1 MPRFPKSEAFLLKL
15 QRPVY
20 CCMNH
25 LNILFLLAV
34 LLLLA
39 SCRAAITPSHEKT
52 VLFSVAGRETG
63 TDEFEYVYRKNS
75 FASEE
80 AYSAE
85 DVRNYLELF
94 INFKLKVEEAR
105 HRGYDTSQSF
115 LAEFESY
122 RNQLARPYLA
132 ETKAVERMVS
142 EAYERMQLEIRA
154 SHILLRVPESAL
166 PADTMEVYLRMNEIR
181 QRALDGESFDDLAS
195 RYSEDP
201 SARINLGDL
210 GYFTAFQMV
219 YPFETAAY
227 ATSVGRISEIV
238 RTQFGYHIL
247 NVTDRIPNRGKV
259 RVAHIMIREQE
270 GEELA
275 ARNRIFEVFDQLE
288 GGADWNEICRLYS
301 EDYRTRDEGGEL
313 PPFSAGQ
320 IDPDF
325 SAAAFQLNI
334 PGEISD
340 PFRTQYGWHIVRL
353 IGVQPLEPFDQI
365 ADDLRNR
372 VSRDGRA
379 GMGLKQSLERLKQT
393 TGFAE
398 MESGKALNAG
408 ISAPSD
414 LYDEGWSG
422 DTLFLIHNKPY
433 TTGNFVSYCR
443 NKLRD
448 RVEPAGGW
456 DYAALYREFVE
467 SSLFETELDLL
478 EADNRDYRM
487 LVNEYFEGLLLFE
500 IMDKQVWSKAAGD
513 SVGLA
518 LFFEQHRDRYLW
530 DERALATRF
539 IANSASMIEKVK
551 LHYSPGSEAVLAS
564 WTIAGSGLD
573 SFIPADS
580 IERGLQKYEKSRIVI
595 RGDAK
600 QESVEQFYRQL
611 LEKGIDAER
620 LALDQVDTHDENATL
635 LWLSPVPAD
644 LKSFLNRDSGSH
656 LDIDSGYFEKG
667 DASLPNHMPWEP
679 GQYDYESDNRY
690 YWIVVHHIVPPEA
703 KDLDSIRGTVISD
716 YQDALEQYWIAELRT
731 RYPVRVYED
740 VMRQLIKKFETER
753 SIHNPN

>member
-1 MPRFPKSEAFLLKL
+1 MPRFPEDEAFLLKL

-25 LNILFLLAV
+25 LNISFLVAV
-34 LLLLA
+34 LSLLA
-39 SCRAAITPSHEKT
+39 SCRAAITPSHENS
-52 VLFSVAGRETG
+52 VLFSLAGRETG

-75 FASEE
+75 FASDG

-85 DVRNYLELF
+85 DVHNYLELF

-115 LAEFESY
+115 RTEFESY

-132 ETKAVERMVS
+132 ETQAVERMVS
-142 EAYERMQLEIRA
+142 EAYERMKSEIRA
-154 SHILLRVPESAL
+154 SHILLRVPESVL
-166 PADTMEVYLRMNEIR
+166 PADTMEVYLRIDEIR
-181 QRALDGESFDDLAS
+181 QRALGGENFDDLAS

-201 SARINLGDL
+201 SARINHGDL

-227 ATSVGRISEIV
+227 TTSPGHISEIV

-247 NVTDRIPNRGKV
+247 KVTDRIPNRGKV
-259 RVAHIMIREQE
+259 RVAHIMIRDKQ
-270 GEELA
+270 GEELE
-275 ARNRIFEVFDQLE
+275 ARNRIFEIFDQIE
-288 GGADWNEICRLYS
+288 GGADWNEICRMYS

-325 SAAAFQLNI
+325 SAAAFQLNV

-340 PFRTQYGWHIVRL
+340 PFRTQYGWHVVRL
-353 IGVQPLEPFDQI
+353 IGVQALEPFDQI

-379 GMGLKQSLERLKQT
+379 GLGRKQSLERLKQT
-393 TGFAE
+393 LEFAE
-398 MESGKALNAG
+398 MESGTALSAG
-408 ISAPSD
+408 SSTPSA
-414 LYDEGWSG
+414 LYDESHSG
-422 DTLFLIHNKPY
+422 DTLFLIHSRPY

-443 NKLRD
+443 DKLRD

-467 SSLFETELDLL
+467 SCLFETELDLL

-500 IMDKQVWSKAAGD
+500 IMDKEVWSKAATD
-513 SVGLA
+513 SAGLVM
-518 LFFEQHRDRYLW
+518 FFEQHRDRYLW
-530 DERALATRF
+530 EERALATLF
-539 IANSASMIEKVK
+539 TATSASMIEKVK
-551 LHYSPGSEAVLAS
+551 MHYSPGSGAVLAS
-564 WTIAGSGLD
+564 WTIDGSDAG

-580 IERGLQKYEKSRIVI
+580 IECGLQTFEKSRIVI
-595 RGDAK
+595 RGDTK
-600 QESVEQFYRQL
+600 KESVEQFYSQM

-620 LALDQVDTHDENATL
+620 IVLDQVDTSDEKTIL

-644 LKSFLNRDSGSH
+644 LKSFLSRDSDSH
-656 LDIDSGYFEKG
+656 LVIDSGYFERG
-667 DASLPNHMPWEP
+667 DASLPDHMPWEP
-679 GQYDYESDNRY
+679 GQYDYESGNRY
-690 YWIVVHHIVPPEA
+690 YWIVVHQIVPPEA

-716 YQDALEQYWIAELRT
+716 YQDALEQNWIAGLRT

-740 VMRQLIKKFETER
+740 VLQQLVKKFETER